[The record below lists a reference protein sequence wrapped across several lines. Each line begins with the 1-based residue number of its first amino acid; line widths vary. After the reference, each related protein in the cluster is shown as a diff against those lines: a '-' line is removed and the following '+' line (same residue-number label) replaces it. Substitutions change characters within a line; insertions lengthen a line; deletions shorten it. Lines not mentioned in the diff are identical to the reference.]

1 MTEYI
6 LYIVTFA
13 AGLGA
18 AYLFFKTQLKKLSSA
33 LTLLST
39 KQNNVGDT
47 SRGTEAKLKLP
58 IEFDSVVSSM
68 LTPR

>member
-6 LYIVTFA
+6 LYIVAFA

-18 AYLFFKTQLKKLSSA
+18 AYLFFKTQLKKWASA

-39 KQNNVGDT
+39 KQNNVGGP
-47 SRGTEAKLKLP
+47 SRGNEAETKLP
-58 IEFDSVVSSM
+58 SEFDSVVKQYGCF
-68 LTPR
+68 